1 MKKRI
6 ILTTFL
12 ASLLVL
18 PALAQNNETMATIYD
33 FKTLNNKGVEVDL
46 AQYEGKILMIV
57 NTASKCGFTPQ
68 YDGLEALYQKYKD
81 LGFVILGFPCDQ
93 FAGQEPGSDEEIAE
107 FCRLN
112 HGVTFPL
119 MAKSEV
125 NGVNANPIFEFLKA
139 QAPTEEYIGLK
150 AKATAK
156 MLKGLSKSM
165 EKDSDI
171 RWNFTKFLVAK
182 DGTTVKRYAPT
193 TKPEDIEKD
202 IQKLLK

>member
-1 MKKRI
+1 MARI
-6 ILTTFL
+6 YEYKTTG
-12 ASLLVL
+12 
-18 PALAQNNETMATIYD
+18 
-33 FKTLNNKGVEVDL
+33 NKGAEVDF
-46 AQYEGKILMIV
+46 AQFEGKVLMIV

-81 LGFVILGFPCDQ
+81 QGLVILGFPCDQ
-93 FAGQEPGSDEEIAE
+93 FAGQEPGDNDQIAE

-119 MAKSEV
+119 MAKTEV
-125 NGVNANPIFEFLKA
+125 NGPNAEPVFEYLKA
-139 QAPTEEYIGLK
+139 QAPTEEYNGLK
-150 AKATAK
+150 SKATAK

-171 RWNFTKFLVAK
+171 RWNFTKFLINRN
-182 DGTTVKRYAPT
+182 GTVIKRYAPT

-202 IQKLLK
+202 IQGML

>member
-1 MKKRI
+1 
-6 ILTTFL
+6 
-12 ASLLVL
+12 
-18 PALAQNNETMATIYD
+18 MAKIYD
-33 FKTLNNKGVEVDL
+33 FKSTGNKGNEVDF
-46 AQYEGKILMIV
+46 AQFEGKVLMIV

-68 YDGLEALYQKYKD
+68 YDGLEALYQAYKD
-81 LGFVILGFPCDQ
+81 KGLVIIGFPCDQ
-93 FAGQEPGSDEEIAE
+93 FAGQEPGSNEEIAE

-119 MAKSEV
+119 MAKTDV
-125 NGVNANPIFEFLKA
+125 NGANAEPVFEYLKA
-139 QAPTEEYIGLK
+139 QAPGEEYSGFK

-171 RWNFTKFLVAK
+171 RWNFTKFLVNR
-182 DGTTVKRYAPT
+182 DGTVIKRYAPT

-202 IQKLLK
+202 IQAML